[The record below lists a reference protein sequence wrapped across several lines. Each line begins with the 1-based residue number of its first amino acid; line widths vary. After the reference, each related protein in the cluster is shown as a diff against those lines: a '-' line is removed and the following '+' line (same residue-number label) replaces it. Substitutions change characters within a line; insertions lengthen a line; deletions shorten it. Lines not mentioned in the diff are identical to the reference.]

1 MFVILIL
8 QALVLQGGNDVEIL
22 ANRKVSIYHSQ
33 LLLLHHSGTQCSS
46 PPVACTQYSNV
57 IYAIFLSW
65 PDNFLLELG
74 DVMATNQAKETILGC
89 NGDLQ
94 IVIKGSEQ
102 GIGVI
107 FPHLPLNTVLQWMWI
122 EL

>member
-1 MFVILIL
+1 M
-8 QALVLQGGNDVEIL
+8 QQPP
-22 ANRKVSIYHSQ
+22 
-33 LLLLHHSGTQCSS
+33 SGTQ
-46 PPVACTQYSNV
+46 YNNV

-74 DVMATNQAKETILGC
+74 DVVATNEAKATLLGYS
-89 NGDLQ
+89 GDLP